1 MSIGARSIRA
11 GAVLVAALLGGCAAV
26 PSGAGFDEVRAT
38 VAERT
43 GGQRVRWNH
52 GSEADATVAEEVRS
66 LFANEL
72 TADEAVQ
79 VALLNNR
86 GLQAVYEDLTV
97 AQADLVA
104 AGLLQNPVFDAEVRF
119 AEGGG
124 GTGLELAVVQ
134 EFLGVFQIPLRKKI
148 AAAAFEATK
157 LRVAGE
163 VIELAAEV
171 RESYYDLQAA
181 RQLLEMRRT
190 VLEAS
195 EVAYEMAK
203 RLHAAGNITDLSLNL
218 ERAAFEQA
226 KLDLAAAEY
235 EVIARRER
243 LTALMGLW
251 GEDASSWQ
259 VAERLPEPGD
269 LDEEPQIEGLERQAV
284 ANSLELGAIR
294 HDIEGAGRVLGLNRT
309 FGLVPELEAGAIG
322 EREGE
327 DGAWAVGP
335 VFSLPIPLFN
345 QGQPAVAAAQAE
357 LRRARAQYVATA
369 VELRSAVRAAA
380 ALLQNARARV
390 AYYRRVVLP
399 LRAQIVEQSQLQ
411 YNAMQIGPFQLLQA
425 RQQQIEAGAQ
435 YIEALREYWQAGSAL
450 GVLQSGRFRRPG
462 QGSTVSPAG
471 LGAGGAMRG
480 GGGEAGH

>member
-1 MSIGARSIRA
+1 MSKSARFIRA
-11 GAVLVAALLGGCAAV
+11 GALLVTALLGGCATV

-43 GGQRVRWNH
+43 GGQRVRWNQ
-52 GSEADATVAEEVRS
+52 GSEADSTVAEEVGS
-66 LFANEL
+66 LLTDEL

-79 VALLNNR
+79 VALLNNQ
-86 GLQAVYEDLTV
+86 GLQATYEDLMV

-104 AGLLQNPVFDAEVRF
+104 AGLLENPIFDAEVRF
-119 AEGGG
+119 PEGGG
-124 GTGLELAVVQ
+124 GAGLELAVVQ
-134 EFLGVFQIPLRKKI
+134 EFLSVFQIPLRKKI

-171 RESYYDLQAA
+171 RDAYFDLQAA
-181 RQLLEMRRT
+181 RQLLEMRQT

-195 EVAYEMAK
+195 EAAYEVAK

-251 GEDASSWQ
+251 GRDAGAWQ
-259 VAERLPEPGD
+259 VAQRLPEPGD
-269 LDEEPQIEGLERQAV
+269 SSEEVKLAGLEREAV
-284 ANSLELGAIR
+284 ANSLELSAIR
-294 HDIEGAGRVLGLNRT
+294 YNIDGAGRTLGLNRT
-309 FGLVPELEAGAIG
+309 FGLVPELELGAIG

-345 QGQPAVAAAQAE
+345 QGQPGVAAAQAE

-390 AYYRRVVLP
+390 AYYKQVVLP
-399 LRAQIVEQSQLQ
+399 LRAQILEQSQLQ

-435 YIEALREYWQAGSAL
+435 YIEALREYWQARSAV
-450 GVLQSGRFRRPG
+450 GVLQSGRFRRAEG
-462 QGSTVSPAG
+462 GGSVAPAS
-471 LGAGGAMRG
+471 GGGGGMT